1 MSKTFHILN
10 GDALLQQLP
19 SGLSGEKIV
28 CRECFVDG
36 PVKANHL
43 EQLFEQRARFLA
55 TSYEACTL
63 EEYHDNSIMEFAK
76 IQQIQPE
83 DRVNLWFEDD
93 LFCQVNSWFVA
104 WYLCQLKTF
113 EHVYMVRPD
122 KRSPYG
128 FHAYSKEELMKLFT
142 QRRLVSDLSTLAE
155 CWVAYSNADQK
166 KLQQLAQTLP
176 SAMDYVKSAVEAY
189 IEMHPEGDQLGR
201 PQTVLKEI
209 IAQKGV
215 KDFGAI
221 FRSFQKALPQYGFG
235 DLQVKKM
242 VDEQINEALRR

>member
-10 GDALLQQLP
+10 GDALLQQWP

-43 EQLFEQRARFLA
+43 NQFFEQRARFVA
-55 TSYEACTL
+55 KSYEACTL
-63 EEYHDNSIMEFAK
+63 EEYHDYSIKEFAK

-104 WYLCQLKTF
+104 WYLCQQNTF

-122 KRSPYG
+122 ERSPYG
-128 FHAYSKEELMKLFT
+128 FHAYSKEELMELYT
-142 QRRLVSDLSTLAE
+142 QRRLVGELSTLAE
-155 CWVAYSNADQK
+155 CWVAYSNADQE
-166 KLQQLAQTLP
+166 KLRQLAQTLP
-176 SAMDYVKSAVEAY
+176 SAMDYVRSAVEAY
-189 IEMHPEGDQLGR
+189 IKMHPEGDQLGR

-209 IAQKGV
+209 IAQKGT

-221 FRSFQKALPQYGFG
+221 FGSFQKALPQYGFG
-235 DLQVKKM
+235 DLQVKRM
-242 VDEQINEALRR
+242 VDELINEHLRR